1 MQQLE
6 KDIEELRCLRE
17 NTKLEHKELEEKLKK
32 EQSTIVKQNDAI
44 TDLEQTIKSL
54 QEKSLS
60 SSLIVISDKSLT
72 TDANKEN
79 IDTFQSKYLYFY
91 FISCNIFFLSEC
103 YFIY

>member
-6 KDIEELRCLRE
+6 KDIEELRCLRD

-54 QEKSLS
+54 QEKSFS
-60 SSLIVISDKSLT
+60 SSLIVVGDKSVT
-72 TDANKEN
+72 IDANKEN
-79 IDTFQSKYLYFY
+79 IDTFQSKYFLLFLLLVVTYFL
-91 FISCNIFFLSEC
+91 FTN
-103 YFIY
+103 